1 MKIHKAGYIPIL
13 VILILVLLILVIINL
28 IFREQTFIHYSLYFI
43 AVAFLFLVVRFFR
56 IPKRPFVPE
65 EYTIFS
71 AADGMVVAI
80 EEIEED
86 EYFKDKRI
94 QVSVFMSPL
103 NAHVNWCP
111 INGTVEY
118 IRHYMGR
125 HHPAY
130 LPKASL
136 ENEMTSVVLNTNN
149 GQQVMLRQIAG
160 IMARRII
167 CKAKLGMK
175 VTQGDQ
181 LGLIKFG
188 SRVDIILPADAKVH
202 VEINQ
207 GVRGMRHK
215 IAELNAA
222 SE

>member
-1 MKIHKAGYIPIL
+1 MKIHKAGFIPSLVIFALVL
-13 VILILVLLILVIINL
+13 VILAIINL
-28 IFREQTFIHYSLYFI
+28 AFPVQTLIHYILYGIGF
-43 AVAFLFLVVRFFR
+43 VFMVLVIRFFR
-56 IPKRPFVPE
+56 VPKRIFKPDNNV
-65 EYTIFS
+65 IFS
-71 AADGMVVAI
+71 AADGAVVAI
-80 EEIEED
+80 EEIIEK
-86 EYFKDKRI
+86 EYFNDRMI

-111 INGTVEY
+111 VNGTVEY
-118 IRHYMGR
+118 IRHYPGR

-136 ENEMTSVVLNTNN
+136 ENEMTSVVLQTES
-149 GQQVMLRQIAG
+149 GHKIMVRQIAG

-175 VTQGDQ
+175 VTQGQQ

-188 SRVDIILPADAKVH
+188 SRVDLILPASFKILVD
-202 VEINQ
+202 INQ

-215 IAELNAA
+215 IAEIR
-222 SE
+222 